1 MENGLPDIGTYR
13 SNHIQAF
20 ETLPSEIHAL
30 KISDSHKALELHV
43 PARNGCSFDH
53 LPLHPSQIRR
63 VDLNDAPSTE
73 FKFIDEC
80 TSSSSSS
87 SSGCSTTK
95 RDPQHS
101 GLGSGSTCHTSEPNR
116 SPPSSVSNSIVAQIS
131 TALSGHS
138 PPSKRL
144 PSAVVIGY
152 QRAIAESIAAA
163 GLVTQR
169 QPGPAVS
176 SNTDESQTVE
186 ERKVDCSPST
196 HRSDLLLSPPPPP
209 PSEKSDD
216 LTPPPSPRP
225 EGHFET
231 GRGTIT
237 TTPKSF
243 PVYDQHMLWELL
255 VSRRGSTDDAES
267 IAESIYHQPPK
278 AADRAAACRLAK
290 RLFTLDGFKITDVAK
305 HLCKR

>member
-1 MENGLPDIGTYR
+1 MENGLPDVRTFR

-30 KISDSHKALELHV
+30 KISDNRKTLELPV
-43 PARNGCSFDH
+43 TARNGCSFDH
-53 LPLHPSQIRR
+53 LPLHSSPAHR

-95 RDPQHS
+95 RDSQNS
-101 GLGSGSTCHTSEPNR
+101 GLGSGSTCHTSESAR
-116 SPPSSVSNSIVAQIS
+116 SPPSPVSSSIVAQVS

-163 GLVTQR
+163 GLMNQR
-169 QPGPAVS
+169 QSGPGAS
-176 SNTDESQTVE
+176 RKADESQTVE
-186 ERKVDCSPST
+186 ERTVLDLSEVRPNLTSGSVNKKASPFQ
-196 HRSDLLLSPPPPP
+196 
-209 PSEKSDD
+209 
-216 LTPPPSPRP
+216 
-225 EGHFET
+225 GH
-231 GRGTIT
+231 
-237 TTPKSF
+237 
-243 PVYDQHMLWELL
+243 L
-255 VSRRGSTDDAES
+255 
-267 IAESIYHQPPK
+267 
-278 AADRAAACRLAK
+278 
-290 RLFTLDGFKITDVAK
+290 
-305 HLCKR
+305 